1 MEDEKESTAAED
13 VSAAAPEDAAVTS
26 EEKVEESQ
34 QSSSSSGPGEATM
47 EDIKL
52 VADDIS
58 ASVQSA
64 TEDVT
69 DKEEAHKVLN
79 PLAAKLAIAK
89 AKFAALV
96 EKQRG
101 KSKKAD
107 DDKDEGDVNE
117 EGTTI
122 EVTQNSQHGETVA
135 FEETTE
141 AQTPKREDKK
151 EEMKHKAEEAA
162 KKALDSAEKIAK
174 EAGEVR
180 RFLPPQGRKEG
191 RK

>member
-1 MEDEKESTAAED
+1 MG
-13 VSAAAPEDAAVTS
+13 S

-34 QSSSSSGPGEATM
+34 QSSSSGPGEATM
-47 EDIKL
+47 GDIKL

-96 EKQRG
+96 EKQRS
-101 KSKKAD
+101 KSKKDD
-107 DDKDEGDVNE
+107 DDKEGDANE

-122 EVTQNSQHGETVA
+122 EVTQN
-135 FEETTE
+135 
-141 AQTPKREDKK
+141 
-151 EEMKHKAEEAA
+151 
-162 KKALDSAEKIAK
+162 
-174 EAGEVR
+174 
-180 RFLPPQGRKEG
+180 
-191 RK
+191 

>member
-1 MEDEKESTAAED
+1 MGAPAED
-13 VSAAAPEDAAVTS
+13 VSAAAPEEAVTS
-26 EEKVEESQ
+26 EEKEEESQ

-101 KSKKAD
+101 KSKKDD

-135 FEETTE
+135 VEETAE
-141 AQTPKREDKK
+141 AKRRRRKDKK

-162 KKALDSAEKIAK
+162 K
-174 EAGEVR
+174 
-180 RFLPPQGRKEG
+180 
-191 RK
+191 

>member
-1 MEDEKESTAAED
+1 M
-13 VSAAAPEDAAVTS
+13 
-26 EEKVEESQ
+26 
-34 QSSSSSGPGEATM
+34 G
-47 EDIKL
+47 
-52 VADDIS
+52 
-58 ASVQSA
+58 
-64 TEDVT
+64 VT

-101 KSKKAD
+101 KNKKDD
-107 DDKDEGDVNE
+107 DDKDEGDANE

-135 FEETTE
+135 VEETTE
-141 AQTPKREDKK
+141 AQTPKKEDKK

-162 KKALDSAEKIAK
+162 KKALDSAEKIA
-174 EAGEVR
+174 
-180 RFLPPQGRKEG
+180 
-191 RK
+191 